1 MPGALG
7 LVSGA
12 GVAVAAAADLLL
24 GPVNDAQMQHQLSV
38 FYIIYLCT
46 RTVVLPHSP

>member
-7 LVSGA
+7 LVSCA

-24 GPVNDAQMQHQLSV
+24 GPVNDAQMQHHLSM
-38 FYIIYLCT
+38 FLYWHRDRLDIFAI
-46 RTVVLPHSP
+46 